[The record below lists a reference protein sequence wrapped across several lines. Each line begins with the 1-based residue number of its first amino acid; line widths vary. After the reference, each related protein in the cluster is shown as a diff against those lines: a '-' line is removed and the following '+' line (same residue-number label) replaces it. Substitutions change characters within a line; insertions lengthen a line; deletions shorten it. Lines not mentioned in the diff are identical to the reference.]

1 MLEDFLKFLDLDN
14 NTKDKIQD
22 NTINNTKD
30 NIKDN
35 IKDNNTQHKILE
47 VENANFEEI
56 VTTKEE
62 NGKIIKEITKIKPL
76 DKKTAQITKQ
86 IIEITRF

>member
-1 MLEDFLKFLDLDN
+1 MLEDFLKFLGLDN
-14 NTKDKIQD
+14 NTKDNIQD
-22 NTINNTKD
+22 NTINNT
-30 NIKDN
+30 KDN

-47 VENANFEEI
+47 VENTNFEEI
-56 VTTKEE
+56 VTTKEK

>member
-1 MLEDFLKFLDLDN
+1 MLEDFLKFLGLDN
-14 NTKDKIQD
+14 NTKDNIQD
-22 NTINNTKD
+22 NTINNIKD

-35 IKDNNTQHKILE
+35 TKDNNTQHKILE

>member
-1 MLEDFLKFLDLDN
+1 MLEDFLKFLGLDN
-14 NTKDKIQD
+14 NTKDNIQD
-22 NTINNTKD
+22 NTIN
-30 NIKDN
+30 N

>member
-1 MLEDFLKFLDLDN
+1 MLEDFLKFLGLDN
-14 NTKDKIQD
+14 NTKDNIQD
-22 NTINNTKD
+22 NTINNIKDNTKD
-30 NIKDN
+30 NT
-35 IKDNNTQHKILE
+35 KDNNTQHKILE

-86 IIEITRF
+86 IIEIKRF